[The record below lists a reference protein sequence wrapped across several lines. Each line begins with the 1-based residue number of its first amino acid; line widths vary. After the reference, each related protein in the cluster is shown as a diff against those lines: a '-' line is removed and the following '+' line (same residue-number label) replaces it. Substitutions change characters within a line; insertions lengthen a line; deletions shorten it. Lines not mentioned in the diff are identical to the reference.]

1 LAAGIRVFDAADRLM
16 SGAPRTRD
24 CWPGGD
30 AKAIAAAFLFEA
42 ARAIIAAV
50 NARARQSA

>member
-1 LAAGIRVFDAADRLM
+1 M
-16 SGAPRTRD
+16 RD
-24 CWPGGD
+24 HWPGGD

>member
-1 LAAGIRVFDAADRLM
+1 MAAGIRVFDAAGRLM
-16 SGAPRTRD
+16 SGDPRTLD
-24 CWPGGD
+24 YSPGGD